1 MAGRKIRVIIVD
13 DSLLIRR
20 ILREILS
27 SDPMIEIVGEAGDPF
42 EAREKIKELNPDV
55 ITLDIEM
62 PKMNGI
68 DFLERIMKL
77 RPMPVVMISTLT
89 QAGADITVRALEIG
103 AVDTIGKPTT
113 NQAAELDKIADT
125 LIQKVKTAASSKP
138 RLSASLSDTAAPTI
152 LAHKA
157 KPTSQSPKKLIAI
170 GASTGGVEAIRVVL
184 SRLPVTTPPV
194 IVTQHMPDNFIPSFA
209 SRMDTNCTVKVVLAQ
224 DGMPLEAGHAYI
236 AAGGCHLGVKR
247 KGDGYVCQFIAGDL
261 ISGHRP
267 SVDAMFS
274 SVASVAKSDALGVIL
289 TGMGADGARGMKQLR
304 DAGGYTIGQN
314 EASCV
319 VYGMPKM
326 AQQLGGVQEE
336 LPLTQISEAIL
347 RQC

>member
-1 MAGRKIRVIIVD
+1 MVSRKIRVVIVD

-27 SDPMIEIVGEAGDPF
+27 ADPAIEVVGEAGDPY

-68 DFLERIMKL
+68 DFLEKIMKL

-103 AVDTIGKPTT
+103 AVDTIGKPTS
-113 NQAAELDKIADT
+113 NQAAELDCIADV
-125 LIQKVKTAASSKP
+125 LIAKIKAAALSKPKLSSKYTATETVSVLKYAP
-138 RLSASLSDTAAPTI
+138 RIAGA
-152 LAHKA
+152 
-157 KPTSQSPKKLIAI
+157 KKLIAI

-184 SRLPVTTPPV
+184 ERLPLSTPPV
-194 IVTQHMPDNFIPSFA
+194 LVTQHMPDSFIPSFA
-209 SRMDTNCTVKVVLAQ
+209 ARMNTNCAIEVVLAQ
-224 DGMPLEAGHAYI
+224 DDMPLQQGHAYV
-236 AAGGCHLGVKR
+236 AAGGCHLGIKR
-247 KGDGYVCQFIAGDL
+247 RGDKYVCKMITGDL

-267 SVDAMFS
+267 SVDAMFT
-274 SVASVAKSDALGVIL
+274 SVAEVAGSDAVGVIL
-289 TGMGADGARGMKQLR
+289 TGMGADGARGLKKML
-304 DAGGYTIGQN
+304 DAGARTIGQN
-314 EASCV
+314 ESSCV

-326 AQQLGGVQEE
+326 AKQAGGVQEE
-336 LPLTQISEAIL
+336 HAITHIAERIL
-347 RQC
+347 SHC

>member
-1 MAGRKIRVIIVD
+1 MSGRKIRVVIVD

-27 SDPMIEIVGEAGDPF
+27 SDPAIEVVGEAGDPF

-68 DFLERIMKL
+68 DFLEKIMKL

-89 QAGADITVRALEIG
+89 KAGADVTVRALEIG
-103 AVDTIGKPTT
+103 AVDTVAKPTS
-113 NQAAELDKIADT
+113 NQAAEMERIADI
-125 LIQKVKTAASSKP
+125 LISKVKTAAASKP
-138 RLSASLSDTAAPTI
+138 KLSASLSETEKPSL
-152 LAHKA
+152 LAHKSRPA
-157 KPTSQSPKKLIAI
+157 SGKKVIAI

-184 SRLPVTTPPV
+184 SLLPLNTPPIV
-194 IVTQHMPDNFIPSFA
+194 VTQHMPDGFIPSFA
-209 SRMDTNCTVKVVLAQ
+209 SRMDTNCTINVVLAQ
-224 DGMPLEAGHAYI
+224 DGLPLQAGHAYV
-236 AAGGCHLGVKR
+236 AAGGCHLGVRR
-247 KGDGYVCQFIAGDL
+247 KGDGYVCQLMAGDL

-267 SVDAMFS
+267 SVDAMFT
-274 SVASVAKSDALGVIL
+274 SVAEVVGADALGVIL
-289 TGMGADGARGMKQLR
+289 TGMGADGARGMKQML
-304 DAGGYTIGQN
+304 DAGAATIGQN

-326 AQQLGGVQEE
+326 AKQLGGVQEE
-336 LPLTQISEAIL
+336 IALTHISEAIL